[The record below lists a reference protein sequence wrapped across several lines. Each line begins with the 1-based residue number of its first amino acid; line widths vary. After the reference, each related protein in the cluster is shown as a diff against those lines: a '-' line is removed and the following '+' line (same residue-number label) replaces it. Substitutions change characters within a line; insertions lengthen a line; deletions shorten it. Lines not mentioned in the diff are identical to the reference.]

1 MPHHPVR
8 NRIIAGGFLLAA
20 MAAAV
25 AVLVFLGGWKSW
37 FQETAA
43 QRVHFQAAPNVKK
56 GSPVL
61 LAGYPI
67 GRVIDCYPKE
77 DDRPIASRGA
87 ASHVVEIVISVPAK
101 YALRK
106 TGARVTISQTLVG
119 QSAAIN
125 IENVGTGD
133 VVSDSEH
140 VMGRETSP
148 FDDAARE
155 LGIGDTERSSI
166 ATIIAKVKNIVE
178 ALDKDL
184 PEVIK
189 DVKAAGKDLA
199 EGTQKAK
206 ETIAEMKAVLGEN
219 RENVKAAIANA
230 RSATEKVDK
239 GAGEVVANVKTA
251 SEDVKAIV
259 AENRE
264 DVRQTVQHLHST
276 IEKADKDVGE
286 ITANVRQASA
296 DIKTALADFKV
307 IAADG
312 KALVATQRGTVAAI
326 LQNVREISEHLLAL
340 SKEIRRAPWR
350 LLDKPD
356 KKEVESLNL
365 YDSARA
371 FASAATDIQ
380 TCADTLQ
387 VMIEARKQ
395 GVDVNPEILQGML
408 KRLEDTF
415 AKYQEAEKALL
426 KEFDRIK

>member
-25 AVLVFLGGWKSW
+25 AVLVFLGGWESW
-37 FQETAA
+37 LQETAA
-43 QRVHFQAAPNVKK
+43 QRVRFQAAPNVKK

-67 GRVIDCYPKE
+67 GRVIDCYPVE
-77 DDRPIASRGA
+77 DERPIASRGA
-87 ASHVVEIVISVPAK
+87 SSHVVEIVVSVPAK
-101 YALRK
+101 YALRR
-106 TGARVTISQTLVG
+106 TGARVTISQALVG
-119 QSAAIN
+119 QSAALN

-140 VMGRETSP
+140 VLGRETSP

-166 ATIIAKVKNIVE
+166 GTIIADIKEIV
-178 ALDKDL
+178 AGWKKDL
-184 PEVIK
+184 PDIIK

-206 ETIAEMKAVLGEN
+206 ETIAQMKEVLGEN

-239 GAGEVVANVKTA
+239 GAGEVIANVKTA
-251 SEDVKAIV
+251 SEDVAAIV
-259 AENRE
+259 KENRE

-307 IAADG
+307 IGADG
-312 KALVATQRGTVAAI
+312 KALVATQRGNVAAI

-371 FASAATDIQ
+371 FASAAADLE

-387 VMIEARKQ
+387 VMLDAQQK
-395 GVDVNPEILQGML
+395 GVEVDPEILKGML
-408 KRLEDTF
+408 KRLQETF
-415 AKYQEAEKALL
+415 DKYQEAEKALL

>member
-77 DDRPIASRGA
+77 DERPIASRGA

-155 LGIGDTERSSI
+155 LCIGDTERSSI
-166 ATIIAKVKNIVE
+166 GTIIADIKEIV
-178 ALDKDL
+178 AGWKKDL
-184 PEVIK
+184 PDVIK

-206 ETIAEMKAVLGEN
+206 ETIAEMKQVLGEN

-239 GAGEVVANVKTA
+239 GAGEVVANVKIA
-251 SEDVKAIV
+251 SEDVAAIV
-259 AENRE
+259 KENRE
-264 DVRQTVQHLHST
+264 DIRQTAQHLHSVT
-276 IEKADKDVGE
+276 EKADKDVGD
-286 ITANVRQASA
+286 IVANVKQASA
-296 DIKTALADFKV
+296 DIKAAVADFKV
-307 IAADG
+307 IAGDA
-312 KALVATQRGTVAAI
+312 KALLATNKGSLAVT
-326 LQNVREISEHLLAL
+326 LQNFRETSEHLLAL
-340 SKEIRRAPWR
+340 SKEVRRAPWR
-350 LLDKPD
+350 LFATPD
-356 KKEVESLNL
+356 KKDVESLNL

-371 FASAATDIQ
+371 FASAATDLE
-380 TCADTLQ
+380 TCADTIQ
-387 VMIEARKQ
+387 VMLDAKQ
-395 GVDVNPEILQGML
+395 KGVEVDPEFLKGML
-408 KRLEDTF
+408 KRLQETF
-415 AKYQEAEKALL
+415 DKYQEAEKALL

>member
-1 MPHHPVR
+1 MPHHAVR

-20 MAAAV
+20 MAAA
-25 AVLVFLGGWKSW
+25 AAILVFLGGWEIW

-43 QRVHFQAAPNVKK
+43 QRVRFPAAPNVKK

-87 ASHVVEIVISVPAK
+87 SSHVVEIVISMPAK

-106 TGARVTISQTLVG
+106 TGARVTITQALVG

-133 VVSDSEH
+133 AVSDSEH

-166 ATIIAKVKNIVE
+166 GTIIADIKEIVE
-178 ALDKDL
+178 GWKKDL
-184 PEVIK
+184 PDVIK

-206 ETIAEMKAVLGEN
+206 ETIAEMKQVLGEN
-219 RENVKAAIANA
+219 RENVKAAIANV

-239 GAGEVVANVKTA
+239 GAGEVVANVKIA
-251 SEDVKAIV
+251 SEDVAAIV
-259 AENRE
+259 KENRE
-264 DVRQTVQHLHST
+264 DIRQTAQHLHST
-276 IEKADKDVGE
+276 AEKADKDIGDIV
-286 ITANVRQASA
+286 ANVKQASA
-296 DIKTALADFKV
+296 DIKAAVADFKV
-307 IAADG
+307 IAGDA
-312 KALVATQRGTVAAI
+312 KALMATNKGSLAVT
-326 LQNVREISEHLLAL
+326 LQNFRETSEHLMAL
-340 SKEIRRAPWR
+340 SKEVRRAPWR
-350 LLDKPD
+350 LFATPD
-356 KKEVESLNL
+356 KKDVESLNL

-371 FASAATDIQ
+371 FASAATDLE
-380 TCADTLQ
+380 TCADTIQ
-387 VMIEARKQ
+387 VMVDAKQ
-395 GVDVNPEILQGML
+395 KGAEVDPEILKGML
-408 KRLEDTF
+408 KRLQETF
-415 AKYQEAEKALL
+415 DKYQEAEKALL
-426 KEFDRIK
+426 KEFERIK

>member
-87 ASHVVEIVISVPAK
+87 ASHVVEIVISVPAR

-206 ETIAEMKAVLGEN
+206 ETIAEMKQVLGEN

-239 GAGEVVANVKTA
+239 GAGEVVANVKIA
-251 SEDVKAIV
+251 SEDVAAIV
-259 AENRE
+259 KENRE
-264 DVRQTVQHLHST
+264 DIRQTAQHLHSVT
-276 IEKADKDVGE
+276 EKADKDVGD
-286 ITANVRQASA
+286 IVANVKQASA
-296 DIKTALADFKV
+296 DIKAAVADFKV
-307 IAADG
+307 IAGDA
-312 KALVATQRGTVAAI
+312 KALMATNKGSLAVT
-326 LQNVREISEHLLAL
+326 LQNFRETSEHLLAL
-340 SKEIRRAPWR
+340 SKEVRRAPWR
-350 LLDKPD
+350 LFATPD
-356 KKEVESLNL
+356 KKDVESLNL

-371 FASAATDIQ
+371 FASAATDLE
-380 TCADTLQ
+380 TCADTIQ
-387 VMIEARKQ
+387 VMLDAKQ
-395 GVDVNPEILQGML
+395 KGVDVDPEFLKGML
-408 KRLEDTF
+408 KRLQETF
-415 AKYQEAEKALL
+415 DKYQEAEKALL